1 MFDVKVLTPNDW
13 RVLREIR
20 LTALSESPE
29 MFLSTYEQEVNYPDS
44 KWQSEFTRGDWYVG
58 VTAAESLDEPVG
70 VLGITREPDTPS
82 HHRFLEYV
90 WVAPEF
96 RRRGLA
102 YTMIRHVL
110 GHLHTVGVRTVFLWV
125 LDGNDSATRLY
136 KRIGFVGCNRS
147 QPLETRPGR
156 SEELMQMSLG

>member
-1 MFDVKVLTPNDW
+1 MLDVKVLTPNDW

-29 MFLSTYEQEVNYPDS
+29 MFLSIYEQEAGYDES

-58 VTAAESLDEPVG
+58 MAAPESPDKPVS
-70 VLGITREPDTPS
+70 VLGITREPDSPD
-82 HHRFLEYV
+82 HHCFLEYV
-90 WVAPEF
+90 WVAPGF
-96 RRRGLA
+96 RRRGVA
-102 YTMIRHVL
+102 STMIRRVL
-110 GHLHTVGVRTVFLWV
+110 GQLRSVGVRTVFLWV
-125 LDGNDSATRLY
+125 LDGNDDATRLY

-147 QPLETRPGR
+147 HPLEARPGR